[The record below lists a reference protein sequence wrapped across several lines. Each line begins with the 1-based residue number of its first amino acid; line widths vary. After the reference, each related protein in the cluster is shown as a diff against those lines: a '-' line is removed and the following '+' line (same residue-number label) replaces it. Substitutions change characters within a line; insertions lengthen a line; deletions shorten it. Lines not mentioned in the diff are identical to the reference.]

1 MTKKPSTNV
10 QFTPYEI
17 SMCLYDI
24 HRTRQWKQAIEDSVE
39 EGDIVIDAG
48 AGTGILGA
56 FAALDG
62 AKRIHAIELHP
73 RFCELIKHLS
83 EKNNI
88 EKRFNIINGDAS
100 KVEIPEK
107 VDVLICELLCTGQF
121 FEPEV
126 QVVNHLRQFFKPT
139 TKIIPQKIE
148 SYIQLFDA
156 QETLF
161 GVQIDVDSR
170 SSILADDEPVSTKEL
185 YDTINLTKHSK
196 TNVDSNTV
204 VRARKSRLCDA
215 VVITGQAYLTEKII
229 TERTEFLYNP
239 EVIFLKKPINLIKD
253 QYYNIHISYEYGCDT
268 LDVKIDVNPVE

>member
-1 MTKKPSTNV
+1 MTNKPSTNV

-24 HRTRQWKQAIEDSVE
+24 HRTRQWKQAIEDTVE

-88 EKRFNIINGDAS
+88 EKRFNIINADAS
-100 KVEIPEK
+100 KVEIPEE
-107 VDVLICELLCTGQF
+107 VDVVICELLCTGQF

-126 QVVNHLRQFFKPT
+126 QVINHLRQFFKPT

-148 SYIQLFDA
+148 SFIQLFDA
-156 QETLF
+156 QKTLF
-161 GVQIDVDSR
+161 GVNIDVDSR
-170 SSILADDEPVSTKEL
+170 SSLLADDEPVSTKEL
-185 YDTINLTKHSK
+185 YDSIDLTKHSK

-204 VRARKSRLCDA
+204 VRARRNGLCDA
-215 VVITGQAYLTEKII
+215 VVITGQAYLTDKII
-229 TERTEFLYNP
+229 TEQTEFLYNP
-239 EVIFLKKPINLIKD
+239 EVIFLKKPINLIKGHN
-253 QYYNIHISYEYGCDT
+253 YNIHIAYEYGCDT
-268 LDVKIDVNPVE
+268 LDVKIEVNRVE

>member
-1 MTKKPSTNV
+1 MINKPSTNV

-24 HRTRQWKQAIEDSVE
+24 HRTRQWKQAIEDIVK

-88 EKRFNIINGDAS
+88 EKRFNIINDDAS

-107 VDVLICELLCTGQF
+107 IDVLICELLCTGQF

-126 QVVNHLRQFFKPT
+126 QVVNHLRKFFKPT
-139 TKIIPQKIE
+139 TKVIPQKIE
-148 SYIQLFDA
+148 SFIQLFDA

-161 GVQIDVDSR
+161 GVYIDVDSR
-170 SSILADDEPVSTKEL
+170 SSLLADDEPVSTKEL
-185 YDTINLTKHSK
+185 YDTIDLTKHSK
-196 TNVDSNTV
+196 TNVDTNIK
-204 VRARKSRLCDA
+204 VRARRNGLCDA
-215 VVITGQAYLTEKII
+215 VVITGQANLTETII
-229 TERTEFLYNP
+229 TEPTEFLYNP
-239 EVIFLKKPINLIKD
+239 EVIFLKKAINLIKEH
-253 QYYNIHISYEYGCDT
+253 YYNIHIDYEYGCDT
-268 LDVKIDVNPVE
+268 LDVKIDVNPV